1 MKLICCAPR
10 PHRAAFTATPPDPCS
25 STHPPHDQGASL
37 TALTDL
43 YGSGAYFMM
52 ANAGQMSRREAA
64 RMYAADR
71 GWD

>member
-1 MKLICCAPR
+1 MYF
-10 PHRAAFTATPPDPCS
+10 RADWQDPCS
-25 STHPPHDQGASL
+25 STHPPDDQGASL
-37 TALTDL
+37 TDL
-43 YGSGAYFMM
+43 HGSDAYFMM